1 MLATA
6 KVLLRSPPRE
16 ALQKKKEELHAEKY
30 KSRLDR
36 RITFDFAGRKVVEE
50 EGTVQ
55 YDFEQVASSA
65 MFTSS
70 YYHSTIF
77 LYSTFV
83 PLIFSL
89 QSVTFFRTQSCWSSS
104 RTMPFLWL
112 LRSRGEQRREALP
125 IPIQETEAD
134 LFTQNQFVEGRN
146 ILVDLGGESI

>member
-6 KVLLRSPPRE
+6 KVLLHIRSPPRE

-77 LYSTFV
+77 LYSTWSFDV
-83 PLIFSL
+83 FSAISNIFQDTKL
-89 QSVTFFRTQSCWSSS
+89 LELFKDDAFSVAS
-104 RTMPFLWL
+104 
-112 LRSRGEQRREALP
+112 EIQRRAEEGSIANPNTGDRGRP
-125 IPIQETEAD
+125 IYTES
-134 LFTQNQFVEGRN
+134 VRGR
-146 ILVDLGGESI
+146 

>member
-6 KVLLRSPPRE
+6 KVLLHIRSPPRE

-65 MFTSS
+65 MFPSS
-70 YYHSTIF
+70 HSTAPFF
-77 LYSTFV
+77 LYSTWSFDV
-83 PLIFSL
+83 FSAISNIFQDTKL
-89 QSVTFFRTQSCWSSS
+89 LELFKDDAFSVAS
-104 RTMPFLWL
+104 
-112 LRSRGEQRREALP
+112 EIQRRAEEGSIANPNTGDRGRP
-125 IPIQETEAD
+125 IYTES
-134 LFTQNQFVEGRN
+134 VRGR
-146 ILVDLGGESI
+146 